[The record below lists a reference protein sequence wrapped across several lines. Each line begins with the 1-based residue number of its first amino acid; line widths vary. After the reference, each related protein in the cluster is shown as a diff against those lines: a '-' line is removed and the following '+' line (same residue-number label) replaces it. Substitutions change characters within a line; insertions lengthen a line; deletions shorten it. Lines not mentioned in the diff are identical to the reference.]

1 MDRAGERVASSPPNP
16 KRLDQ
21 LRQALRARHYSR
33 RTEQTYC
40 RWVRRHIFFHNVR
53 HPAEMG
59 EAEINAFLTHLAVK
73 EKVSASTHDGLYSR
87 LEPWRKGGEEPGGHP
102 LTGGGAARYRE
113 TL

>member
-1 MDRAGERVASSPPNP
+1 MVHAAGERVASSPPKP
-16 KRLDQ
+16 KLLEQ

-40 RWVRRHIFFHNVR
+40 RWVRRYIFFHNVR

-73 EKVSASTHDGLYSR
+73 EKVSASTRSATRSPRICSR
-87 LEPWRKGGEEPGGHP
+87 
-102 LTGGGAARYRE
+102 TGTISARSRSSLG
-113 TL
+113 TRMCGQP